1 MQIPTRI
8 AEAIK
13 NNELHAE
20 DYYELYGK
28 ENVEEAV
35 EALRKSDAE
44 ILEQYSI
51 EDMKTAVLNKMNSN
65 KNEKQAADKKETK
78 KVIPFTKV
86 TRITLAAAA
95 VLAAAVVLPLTLTER
110 KSFVPENTVSAQPQT
125 QGVRLKGAAKS
136 IVPALTLYRKDGKQA
151 EKLKDGARAE
161 EGDVIQITYNAG
173 QKKYGFIF
181 SVDGNGNVTQH
192 FPEEG
197 WDSAELSKESTEVP
211 LDFSYELD
219 DAPDFECFILVTSN
233 KPFNLESIEE
243 KLMDRTSLS
252 YIEKMSYLPRN
263 TEGKTFLLVK

>member
-13 NNELHAE
+13 NNELQAE
-20 DYYELYGK
+20 DYYDLYGK
-28 ENVEEAV
+28 ENVDQAV
-35 EALRKSDAE
+35 ADLRKSDE
-44 ILEQYSI
+44 QILEQYSI
-51 EDMKTAVLNKMNSN
+51 EDMKTAVLNKMNAAQN
-65 KNEKQAADKKETK
+65 KQQAAKP
-78 KVIPFTKV
+78 KVIPFAKV

-95 VLAAAVVLPLTLTER
+95 VLAAAIVLPVTLSEKKNYTEETIPLT
-110 KSFVPENTVSAQPQT
+110 QT

-136 IVPALTLYRKDGKQA
+136 IVPALTLYRQEGKEA
-151 EKLKDGARAE
+151 EKLANGAKAE

-173 QKKYGFIF
+173 QRKYGFIF

-197 WDSAELSKESTEVP
+197 WESAELSKESTEVP

-233 KPFNLESIEE
+233 KPFSLENIEG
-243 KLMDRTSLS
+243 KLLDRTSLA

-263 TEGKTFLLVK
+263 TEGKSFLLVK